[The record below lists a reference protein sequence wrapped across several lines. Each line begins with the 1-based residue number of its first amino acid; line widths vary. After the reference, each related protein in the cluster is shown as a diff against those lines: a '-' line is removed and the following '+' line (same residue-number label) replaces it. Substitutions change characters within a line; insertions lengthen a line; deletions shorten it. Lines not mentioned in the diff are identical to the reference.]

1 MRTFILLLLSLL
13 AGYGNVCLAQTGND
27 TIQVKKTGDG
37 TRFLL
42 NGKRLTPAR
51 LSAITRSNPATHE
64 EMKIARSS
72 HTMGSI
78 LGFTGGFL
86 AGYQLGTLIRGGQPN
101 WLVAG
106 VGVGLI
112 GLSLPLSSGYTRH
125 AKKAVAIYNSGLQAA
140 NRPKVDVRAGFALNH
155 IRLGVTF

>member
-37 TRFLL
+37 TRFL
-42 NGKRLTPAR
+42 
-51 LSAITRSNPATHE
+51 HE